1 MSGRPKGPGSRTA
14 RGTARGT
21 ASRTTTRVIEY
32 PVPES
37 THPAFRRE
45 AFILNANHMAGGL
58 NRMVRNAK
66 RHPGSAQAFKKG
78 TFYDTV
84 RYMPGSER
92 WAITH
97 NGDEIKRGDL
107 VYMFD
112 IDDVLRTLHI
122 KSSDK
127 ALDAFISSFG
137 RPYMFIAIVNEEP
150 SGDEKSDMPIMIR
163 PLIKPKKQCKEKSGS
178 CTIMRKTRKARK
190 SLRKSRRASRRAH

>member
-1 MSGRPKGPGSRTA
+1 MSGRPKGTGSRTA
-14 RGTARGT
+14 RGTA
-21 ASRTTTRVIEY
+21 SRNKTRVIEY

-45 AFILNANHMAGGL
+45 AFILNANHMAGGP
-58 NRMVRNAK
+58 NIMVRNAK
-66 RHPGSAQAFKKG
+66 RHPGLAQAFKKG

-97 NGDEIKRGDL
+97 NGDKIKSGDV
-107 VYMFD
+107 VYVFD

-127 ALDAFISSFG
+127 ALDAFISSYS
-137 RPYMFIAIVNEEP
+137 RPYMRIAIVNEEP
-150 SGDEKSDMPIMIR
+150 SGDIQSDIPIMIR
-163 PLIKPKKQCKEKSGS
+163 PLIKPKIKCKEKSGS
-178 CTIMRKTRKARK
+178 CTIMRKTRKARNTRRNTR
-190 SLRKSRRASRRAH
+190 RKSRRASRRAH